1 MGPENRR
8 RATRVAV
15 VAVASLEAHGALNNN
30 NQGMDS
36 VRNLSRTVIGLES
49 RTVIGLETCQ
59 PPIKGQGVI
68 LRLSLG
74 DEIIELATRATRVER
89 QGDSHFYQV
98 GLDWSDCAAAELSL
112 LDEVLG
118 AMADEPT
125 LG

>member
-1 MGPENRR
+1 MGQENRR

-15 VAVASLEAHGALNNN
+15 VAVASLEARGAPNNN

-36 VRNLSRTVIGLES
+36 VRNLSRTGI
-49 RTVIGLETCQ
+49 RLETGQ
-59 PPIKGQGVI
+59 HPIKGQGVI

-89 QGDSHFYQV
+89 QGDSHYYQV
-98 GLDWSDCAAAELSL
+98 GLDWSDCTAAELSF